1 MISTSQQTTKSSK
14 TLRGVNSGRTKKLR
28 MKEKEET
35 GTVKGRQLD
44 KIKKKHTINNQK
56 RRNRD

>member
-35 GTVKGRQLD
+35 GTVKGRQN
-44 KIKKKHTINNQK
+44 KEETYNKQPKKEKQRLTK
-56 RRNRD
+56 

>member
-35 GTVKGRQLD
+35 GTVKGRQN
-44 KIKKKHTINNQK
+44 KEETYNKQPKK
-56 RRNRD
+56 